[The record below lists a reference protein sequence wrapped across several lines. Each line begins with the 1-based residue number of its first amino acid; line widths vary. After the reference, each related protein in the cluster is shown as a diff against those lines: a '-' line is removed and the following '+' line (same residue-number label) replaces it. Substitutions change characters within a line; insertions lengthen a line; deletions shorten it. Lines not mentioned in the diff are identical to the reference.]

1 MLGINGIDSRRDFV
15 KLDAAILIVTFLYY
29 LLAQFRINEQ
39 NFSKGSYQSLWTF
52 FTLENLMQ
60 IIFQVFLI
68 LSDMKQRKTCIV
80 SLRSGAIVFI
90 VGMSVLQS
98 FLGMLSIWLILQVS
112 ICIGIHSFIF
122 LRSLKM
128 ENDRYLL
135 MPTVRRQ

>member
-1 MLGINGIDSRRDFV
+1 MLGINGVDSRRDFV
-15 KLDAAILIVTFLYY
+15 KLDSAILIVTFLYY